1 MKSKSASPDVKAT
14 CELCALRW
22 RDRRE
27 HVLWTSAAGARRV
40 ECRLHGGGSFG
51 EKQSKAAE
59 SAAVPSGEVEHRS
72 SSIKAGW
79 AQERRAAP
87 SLPPF
92 FADVGRSSR
101 SCSWRPR
108 SPSPTRP
115 EQRREATSRAT
126 VGRPQEVLDAAF
138 AIMKI
143 AVASRCHL
151 DKRRALKSREEPP
164 PPPPP
169 PPYLAKNAWC
179 SQELCEER
187 ACSAGFRPLSLRCHQ
202 LPSPANVEA
211 RLELLTGTLRD
222 PDPKSSKDEARQ
234 QDILLQLATT

>member
-1 MKSKSASPDVKAT
+1 MSCGLLPQGLVVSSVDFMAGGALVKSKA
-14 CELCALRW
+14 
-22 RDRRE
+22 
-27 HVLWTSAAGARRV
+27 
-40 ECRLHGGGSFG
+40 
-51 EKQSKAAE
+51 KQQSS

-151 DKRRALKSREEPP
+151 DKRRALKSRE
-164 PPPPP
+164 
-169 PPYLAKNAWC
+169 
-179 SQELCEER
+179 R
-187 ACSAGFRPLSLRCHQ
+187 A
-202 LPSPANVEA
+202 PSPSSASS
-211 RLELLTGTLRD
+211 LLGEECLVLAGTLRRACMLCWLSATVASL
-222 PDPKSSKDEARQ
+222 PSASKPCKC
-234 QDILLQLATT
+234 